1 MGITAVR
8 NSGRDMT
15 IVLALPERTPVH
27 LQQLILL
34 LLESV
39 LRARQSPRRALHSQ
53 VLLSAVT
60 NI

>member
-15 IVLALPERTPVH
+15 IVLALPERTPDYF
-27 LQQLILL
+27 QQLILP
-34 LLESV
+34 LLESA
-39 LRARQSPRRALHSQ
+39 LRARQSPRWALHSQ
-53 VLLSAVT
+53 VLLPAVT